1 MAASVSSY
9 GAFLYGEEYTGNYN
23 GISDE
28 DLATFHR
35 KQIHLLA
42 GEKPDVLAIE
52 TVPCLQEVKVFLKLI
67 QEQEFLQ
74 LGVPVWIAVSCKDES
89 HMCNGDQITGLTDLI
104 KAEGNPKLLQSV
116 GVNCASPQFISNLV
130 K

>member
-35 KQIHLLA
+35 KQIHILA
-42 GEKPDVLAIE
+42 VEKPDILAIE

-67 QEQEFLQ
+67 
-74 LGVPVWIAVSCKDES
+74 
-89 HMCNGDQITGLTDLI
+89 
-104 KAEGNPKLLQSV
+104 
-116 GVNCASPQFISNLV
+116 
-130 K
+130 